1 MILLVQAAP
10 LAAIVALL
18 ASGRADPLRA
28 VVVALALA
36 VPAAAVSVPPGTAL
50 APLIAEEAA
59 RGAFLAL
66 QPIAVTFAGL
76 VFHGAV
82 SARRRDAAGDGAA
95 THARL
100 FTVCLLLGPFFE
112 TVTGFGVG
120 AVFALGDL
128 HALGVTGPAGAALSL
143 FSQVLIPWGGL
154 GPGTLLGA
162 ALAGV
167 PLRAL
172 GAWNAGLSAAW
183 LLTLLPVFWR
193 LAAEAGLPPSRRDR
207 IEGAA
212 TLLVFGALLIAANL
226 LATVEVAGLL
236 ALGPPL
242 LWQLRHRIVRPGA
255 ARAAAPYLALSAVLL
270 ATRLVPGAAAALT
283 SVAVLRPW
291 PDLPG
296 FALLHQ
302 PGMLLG
308 AVGLGVLAT
317 VAGRRGAILR
327 TALARGARPAALML
341 GYVVLARL
349 LGGSGAAAALA
360 RALAASAGPALPFV
374 VPLLG
379 AAGGFFAATNV
390 GSNSILMPI
399 QSAMPLP
406 LPPAF
411 VAAVQNFTGSAFCV
425 IAPMR
430 LGATA
435 ALAADGTAPGAI
447 GRRLTAAG
455 AAAVLVAWAA
465 IGALVAAGTAGDGP
479 A

>member
-1 MILLVQAAP
+1 MILLIQAAP

-28 VVVALALA
+28 VVVALMLA
-36 VPAAAVSVPPGTAL
+36 IPAAAVSVPEGVRLGAL
-50 APLIAEEAA
+50 LAEEAA

-76 VFHGAV
+76 LFHGAV
-82 SARRRDAAGDGAA
+82 SARPRADSADQTA

-128 HALGVTGPAGAALSL
+128 HALGIGGPAGAALSL
-143 FSQVLIPWGGL
+143 LSQMLIPWGGL

-172 GAWNAGLSAAW
+172 GAWNAALSAAW

-193 LAAEAGLPPSRRDR
+193 LAAEAGLPASARDR
-207 IEGAA
+207 IEDAA
-212 TLLVFGALLIAANL
+212 TTAALGVLLIAANL

-242 LWQLRHRIVRPGA
+242 AWRLRHRLVHPGA
-255 ARAAAPYLALSAVLL
+255 TRAAAPYLALSAVLL
-270 ATRLVPGAAAALT
+270 ASRLVPGAPALLT
-283 SVAVLRPW
+283 AFGMIRPW

-317 VAGRRGAILR
+317 VRGRRAILR
-327 TALARGARPAALML
+327 SVAKRGARPAALML

-360 RALAASAGPALPFV
+360 GALAAAAGAALALV

-379 AAGGFFAATNV
+379 AAGGYFAATNV
-390 GSNSILMPI
+390 GSNSILMPVV
-399 QSAMPLP
+399 SALALP

-411 VAAVQNFTGSAFCV
+411 VAAVQNFSGSALCM

-435 ALAADGTAPGAI
+435 ALAADGTPPGAI
-447 GRRLTAAG
+447 GRRLWPAG
-455 AAAVLVAWAA
+455 ASAVLVGWTA
-465 IGALVAAGTAGDGP
+465 IAALVAAGVTGNGP
-479 A
+479 V

>member
-36 VPAAAVSVPPGTAL
+36 VPAAAVSLAPGTAL
-50 APLIAEEAA
+50 APLLAEEAA

-66 QPIAVTFAGL
+66 QPIAVTLAGL

-167 PLRAL
+167 SLRAL

-183 LLTLLPVFWR
+183 LMMLLPVFWR

-212 TLLVFGALLIAANL
+212 TMLVFGALLIAANL
-226 LATVEVAGLL
+226 AATVEVAGLL

-242 LWQLRHRIVRPGA
+242 LWQLRHRIGRPGA

-283 SVAVLRPW
+283 SVAVLQPW

-317 VAGRRGAILR
+317 VRGRCAILR
-327 TALARGARPAALML
+327 AALARGARPAALML

-399 QSAMPLP
+399 QAAMPLP
-406 LPPAF
+406 LPAAF
-411 VAAVQNFTGSAFCV
+411 VAALQNFMGSAFCV
-425 IAPMR
+425 VAPMR
-430 LGATA
+430 LGTTA
-435 ALAADGTAPGAI
+435 ALAADGTAPREI
-447 GRRLTAAG
+447 GQRLWPTG
-455 AAAVLVAWAA
+455 VAAVLVAWAA
-465 IGALVAAGTAGDGP
+465 IAALVAAGAPGNGP

>member
-1 MILLVQAAP
+1 MILLIQAAP
-10 LAAIVALL
+10 LGAIVALL

-28 VVVALALA
+28 VVVALVLA
-36 VPAAAVSVPPGTAL
+36 IPAAAVSVPEGVML
-50 APLIAEEAA
+50 APLLAEEAA

-66 QPIAVTFAGL
+66 QPIAVTLAGL
-76 VFHGAV
+76 LFHGAV
-82 SARRRDAAGDGAA
+82 SARPRDAEADGAA
-95 THARL
+95 IHARL

-128 HALGVTGPAGAALSL
+128 HALGIVGPAGAALSL
-143 FSQVLIPWGGL
+143 LSQMLIPWGGL

-167 PLRAL
+167 ELRAL
-172 GAWNAGLSAAW
+172 GAWNAGLSAVW

-193 LAAEAGLPPSRRDR
+193 LAAEVGLPARPRDR
-207 IEGAA
+207 AEDAA
-212 TLLVFGALLIAANL
+212 TLVVLGGLLVAANL
-226 LATVEVAGLL
+226 LVTVEVAGLL

-242 LWQLRHRIVRPGA
+242 VWRLRHRLARPGGL
-255 ARAAAPYLALSAVLL
+255 RAASPYLALSAVLL
-270 ATRLVPGAAAALT
+270 ATRLLPGVPERLT
-283 SVAVLRPW
+283 SVGMIRPW

-308 AVGLGVLAT
+308 AVGLCALAT
-317 VAGRRGAILR
+317 VHGRRDILR
-327 TALARGARPAALML
+327 HVGRRGARPAALML

-360 RALAASAGPALPFV
+360 GALAAAAGPALAFV

-390 GSNSILMPI
+390 GSNSILMPVV
-399 QSAMPLP
+399 SALALP

-411 VAAVQNFTGSAFCV
+411 VAAVQNFTGSALCMV
-425 IAPMR
+425 APMR

-435 ALAADGTAPGAI
+435 ALAADGTTPGAI
-447 GRRLTAAG
+447 GRRLWPAG
-455 AAAVLVAWAA
+455 ATAVLVGWTA
-465 IGALVAAGTAGDGP
+465 IAALVGGGFGGGP

>member
-10 LAAIVALL
+10 LAAIVGLL

-28 VVVALALA
+28 VLVALALA

-50 APLIAEEAA
+50 APLLAEEAA

-66 QPIAVTFAGL
+66 QPIAVTLAGL

-82 SARRRDAAGDGAA
+82 SARPRDASGDGAVS
-95 THARL
+95 HARL

-172 GAWNAGLSAAW
+172 GAWNAVLSAAW

-193 LAAEAGLPPSRRDR
+193 LATEAGLPPSRRDR
-207 IEGAA
+207 IEAAA
-212 TLLVFGALLIAANL
+212 TILALGALLVAANL

-242 LWQLRHRIVRPGA
+242 LWQFRHRIVRPGA
-255 ARAAAPYLALSAVLL
+255 ARAAAPYLALAAVLL

-283 SVAVLRPW
+283 SVAVVQPW

-317 VAGRRGAILR
+317 VRGRCAILR
-327 TALARGARPAALML
+327 AALARGARPAALML

-399 QSAMPLP
+399 QSAMALP
-406 LPPAF
+406 LPAAF

-425 IAPMR
+425 VAPMR

-447 GRRLTAAG
+447 GRRLAAAG
-455 AAAVLVAWAA
+455 AAAVAVAWVA
-465 IGALVAAGTAGDGP
+465 IAALVAARTAGDGP
-479 A
+479 G

>member
-1 MILLVQAAP
+1 MILLIQATP

-28 VVVALALA
+28 VGVALVLA
-36 VPAAAVSVPPGTAL
+36 IPAAAVSVPEGVRL
-50 APLIAEEAA
+50 APLLAEEAA

-66 QPIAVTFAGL
+66 QPIAVTLAGL
-76 VFHGAV
+76 LFHGAV
-82 SARRRDAAGDGAA
+82 SARPRAAEAAGAA

-128 HALGVTGPAGAALSL
+128 HALGIGGPAGAALSL
-143 FSQVLIPWGGL
+143 LSQMLIPWGGL

-167 PLRAL
+167 ELRAL
-172 GAWNAGLSAAW
+172 GAWNAALSAAW

-207 IEGAA
+207 IEDAA
-212 TLLVFGALLIAANL
+212 TIAALGVLLIAANL

-242 LWQLRHRIVRPGA
+242 AWRLRGRLARPGWL
-255 ARAAAPYLALSAVLL
+255 RAASPYLALSAVLL
-270 ATRLVPGAAAALT
+270 ATRLLPGVPGLLT
-283 SVAVLRPW
+283 AVGMIRPW

-296 FALLHQ
+296 FALFHQ

-308 AVGLGVLAT
+308 AVGFGVLAT
-317 VAGRRGAILR
+317 VKGRRAILR
-327 TALARGARPAALML
+327 HVGQRGARPALLML

-360 RALAASAGPALPFV
+360 GALAAAAGPALAFV

-390 GSNSILMPI
+390 GSNSILMPVV
-399 QSAMPLP
+399 SALALP

-411 VAAVQNFTGSAFCV
+411 VAAVQNFTGSALCM

-435 ALAADGTAPGAI
+435 ALAGDGTTPGAI
-447 GRRLTAAG
+447 SKRLWPTG
-455 AAAVLVAWAA
+455 AAAVLVGWAA
-465 IGALVAAGTAGDGP
+465 IAALVTAGSPGNGP
-479 A
+479 V

>member
-1 MILLVQAAP
+1 MVLLIQAAP
-10 LAAIVALL
+10 LVAIVTLL
-18 ASGRADPLRA
+18 AFGRAEPLRA

-36 VPAAAVSVPPGTAL
+36 IPAAAVSVPAGVMLT
-50 APLIAEEAA
+50 PLLAEEAA

-66 QPIAVTFAGL
+66 QPIAVTLAGL
-76 VFHGAV
+76 LFHGAV
-82 SARRRDAAGDGAA
+82 SARPRDADADGAA

-120 AVFALGDL
+120 GVFALGDL
-128 HALGVTGPAGAALSL
+128 HALGIRGPAGAALSL
-143 FSQVLIPWGGL
+143 LSQMLIPWGGL

-167 PLRAL
+167 ELRAL

-207 IEGAA
+207 IRDTAA
-212 TLLVFGALLIAANL
+212 IAALGLLLIAANL
-226 LATVEVAGLL
+226 LASVEVAGLL

-242 LWQLRHRIVRPGA
+242 AWRLRHRLARGGWL
-255 ARAAAPYLALSAVLL
+255 RAAAPYLALSAVLL
-270 ATRLVPGAAAALT
+270 ASRLVPGVPERLT
-283 SVAVLRPW
+283 SVGMIRPW

-308 AVGLGVLAT
+308 AVGLGVMAT
-317 VAGRRGAILR
+317 VRGRREILR
-327 TALARGARPAALML
+327 RVARRGVRPTLLML

-360 RALAASAGPALPFV
+360 GALGEAAGTALAFA
-374 VPLLG
+374 VPVLG

-390 GSNSILMPI
+390 GSNSILMPVV
-399 QSAMPLP
+399 AALALP

-411 VAAVQNFTGSAFCV
+411 VAAVQNFTGSALCMV
-425 IAPMR
+425 APMR

-435 ALAADGTAPGAI
+435 ALAADGTSPGAI
-447 GRRLTAAG
+447 GRRLWATG
-455 AAAVLVAWAA
+455 ASAVLVGWIA
-465 IGALVAAGTAGDGP
+465 IGALVATGATGEGP
-479 A
+479 P

>member
-1 MILLVQAAP
+1 MILLVQVAP
-10 LAAIVALL
+10 LAAIVLLL

-36 VPAAAVSVPPGTAL
+36 VPAAAVSVAPETAL
-50 APLIAEEAA
+50 APLLAEEAT

-66 QPIAVTFAGL
+66 QPIAVTLAGL

-82 SARRRDAAGDGAA
+82 SARPRDRADDGGA

-100 FTVCLLLGPFFE
+100 FTICLLLGPFFE

-120 AVFALGDL
+120 AVFAIGDL
-128 HALGVTGPAGAALSL
+128 HALGILGAAGAALSL

-172 GAWNAGLSAAW
+172 GAWNAVLSAVW
-183 LLTLLPVFWR
+183 LMTLLPVFWR

-207 IEGAA
+207 LEGIAIM
-212 TLLVFGALLIAANL
+212 LVFGVLLIAANL
-226 LATVEVAGLL
+226 LVTVEVAGLL

-255 ARAAAPYLALSAVLL
+255 LRAAAPYLALSAVLL
-270 ATRLVPGAAAALT
+270 ATRLIPGVAAALT
-283 SVAVLRPW
+283 SVAMLQPW
-291 PDLPG
+291 TDLPG

-317 VAGRRGAILR
+317 VTGRRRAVLR
-327 TALARGARPAALML
+327 SAVARGTRPAVLML

-349 LGGSGAAAALA
+349 LGGSGAAASLA
-360 RALAASAGPALPFV
+360 RALAASAGPALPFI

-399 QSAMPLP
+399 QSAMALP

-411 VAAVQNFTGSAFCV
+411 VAAVQNFSGSAFCV
-425 IAPMR
+425 VAPMR

-447 GRRLTAAG
+447 GSRLRATG
-455 AAAVLVAWAA
+455 AAAVAVAWAA
-465 IGALVAAGTAGDGP
+465 IAALVVAGVTGNGQG
-479 A
+479 

>member
-1 MILLVQAAP
+1 MILLVQVAP

-28 VVVALALA
+28 VVVALVLA

-50 APLIAEEAA
+50 APLLAEEAA

-66 QPIAVTFAGL
+66 QPIAVTLAGL

-82 SARRRDAAGDGAA
+82 SARPRENEGDGVA

-128 HALGVTGPAGAALSL
+128 HALGVFGPAGAALSL

-172 GAWNAGLSAAW
+172 GAWNAVLSAAW
-183 LLTLLPVFWR
+183 LLALLPVFWR

-207 IEGAA
+207 LEGAA

-242 LWQLRHRIVRPGA
+242 LWQVRHRIARPGA
-255 ARAAAPYLALSAVLL
+255 ARTAAPYLALSAVLL
-270 ATRLVPGAAAALT
+270 ASRLVPGAAAALT
-283 SVAVLRPW
+283 SVAVLQPW

-317 VAGRRGAILR
+317 VAGHRRAILR

-425 IAPMR
+425 VAPMR

-447 GRRLTAAG
+447 GRRLWATG
-455 AAAVLVAWAA
+455 AAAVAVAWVA
-465 IGALVAAGTAGDGP
+465 IAALVAAGAPGNGP

>member
-10 LAAIVALL
+10 LAAIVLLL

-28 VVVALALA
+28 VIVALLLA
-36 VPAAAVSVPPGTAL
+36 VPAAAVSLPPGTAL
-50 APLIAEEAA
+50 APLLAEEAA

-66 QPIAVTFAGL
+66 QPIAVTLAGL

-82 SARRRDAAGDGAA
+82 AARGRDGAGGGAAG
-95 THARL
+95 HARL

-167 PLRAL
+167 SLRAL
-172 GAWNAGLSAAW
+172 GAWNAALSAAW
-183 LLTLLPVFWR
+183 LVALLPVFWR

-207 IEGAA
+207 IEAAA
-212 TLLVFGALLIAANL
+212 TMLALGALLIAANL
-226 LATVEVAGLL
+226 FATVEVAGLL

-242 LWQLRHRIVRPGA
+242 LWQVRHRILRPGA
-255 ARAAAPYLALSAVLL
+255 MRAAAPYLALSAVLL
-270 ATRLVPGAAAALT
+270 ASRLVPGAAATLT
-283 SVAVLRPW
+283 SAAVLRPW

-317 VAGRRGAILR
+317 VKGRRAILR
-327 TALARGARPAALML
+327 NALARGARPAALML

-349 LGGSGAAAALA
+349 VGGSG
-360 RALAASAGPALPFV
+360 
-374 VPLLG
+374 
-379 AAGGFFAATNV
+379 
-390 GSNSILMPI
+390 
-399 QSAMPLP
+399 
-406 LPPAF
+406 
-411 VAAVQNFTGSAFCV
+411 
-425 IAPMR
+425 
-430 LGATA
+430 
-435 ALAADGTAPGAI
+435 
-447 GRRLTAAG
+447 
-455 AAAVLVAWAA
+455 
-465 IGALVAAGTAGDGP
+465 
-479 A
+479 

>member
-10 LAAIVALL
+10 LAAIVLLL

-28 VVVALALA
+28 VVVALLLA
-36 VPAAAVSVPPGTAL
+36 VPAAAVSLPPGTAL
-50 APLIAEEAA
+50 APLLAEEAA

-66 QPIAVTFAGL
+66 QPIAVTLAGL

-82 SARRRDAAGDGAA
+82 AARGRDGAGGGAAG
-95 THARL
+95 HARL

-167 PLRAL
+167 SLRAL
-172 GAWNAGLSAAW
+172 GAWNAALSAAW
-183 LLTLLPVFWR
+183 LVALLPVFWR

-207 IEGAA
+207 IEAAA
-212 TLLVFGALLIAANL
+212 TMLALGALLIAANL
-226 LATVEVAGLL
+226 FATVEVAGLL

-242 LWQLRHRIVRPGA
+242 LWQVRHRILRPGA
-255 ARAAAPYLALSAVLL
+255 MRAAAPYLALSAVLL
-270 ATRLVPGAAAALT
+270 ASRLVPGAAATLT
-283 SVAVLRPW
+283 SAAVLRPW

-317 VAGRRGAILR
+317 VKGRRAILR
-327 TALARGARPAALML
+327 NALARGARPAALML

-349 LGGSGAAAALA
+349 VGGSGAAAALA
-360 RALAASAGPALPFV
+360 RALAAAAGPALPLV

-390 GSNSILMPI
+390 GSNSILMPVV
-399 QSAMPLP
+399 AALPLS

-411 VAAVQNFTGSAFCV
+411 AAAVQNFTGSAFCV

-430 LGATA
+430 LAATA
-435 ALAADGTAPGAI
+435 ALAADGTSPGAI
-447 GRRLTAAG
+447 GRRLRAAG
-455 AAAVLVAWAA
+455 AAAVAVAWIAT
-465 IGALVAAGTAGDGP
+465 GALAVAGAPGNGP